1 MNASLQTAVGKN
13 RKVAHKKEAPANRP
27 AGPIL
32 PPMADGLLLHPA
44 NGCNTVYMWVKESR
58 VKTFLPT
65 DVGKKGVFSRI
76 IRLHELQEILM
87 VSRSTVHNLLKK
99 KELKWGRRKDKY
111 WISQKIKS

>member
-1 MNASLQTAVGKN
+1 M
-13 RKVAHKKEAPANRP
+13 
-27 AGPIL
+27 
-32 PPMADGLLLHPA
+32 
-44 NGCNTVYMWVKESR
+44 
-58 VKTFLPT
+58 PT